1 PQIINVPFL
10 NDLTD
15 VNSIDETLE
24 HVYSLFRHLIPDLG
38 VKGIFSNFG
47 HLHRINHI
55 CTIVSIT
62 MSCIIFVTVM
72 FHIRQRSFKERP
84 SFRLSASIAIGNIC
98 LSAVLIAIHPHGVIE
113 AFSDVQ
119 LRLLLWVSF
128 AGIACSI
135 FVPSFIAF
143 HLHLTVVLRKAR
155 LARKLSKYYELAAW
169 FICFITTHQIMYIGN
184 KIAIIENF
192 RTIIMIDKTNLII
205 TLKIWSIIIWM
216 VIAIVY
222 CIVVCVLVTI
232 RCIPLLRSKHPDQRI
247 ILPEGSGGPLSDNF
261 NEVSISD
268 EVQGAAT
275 TITTATQFSGNGDE
289 IMLETLNNKQSQLP
303 LQSQHPSHVG
313 VARNQRPHHGQQ
325 QVQGLSHFLYD
336 SSEEDS

>member
-1 PQIINVPFL
+1 MSNDKPQIINIPLL
-10 NDLTD
+10 NDLKD
-15 VNSIDETLE
+15 VNSIDETLK
-24 HVYSLFRHLIPDLG
+24 HAYSLFRSLVPNLG
-38 VKGIFSNFG
+38 IKGVFSKFG

-55 CTIVSIT
+55 FTIISLT

-98 LSAVLIAIHPHGVIE
+98 LSAVLIAVDPHGVLE
-113 AFSDVQ
+113 TFTALQ

-143 HLHLTVVLRKAR
+143 HLHLTVVLGKAR

-184 KIAIIENF
+184 KIAIIENLQM
-192 RTIIMIDKTNLII
+192 IIMIDKTNLII

-247 ILPEGSGGPLSDNF
+247 VLPEGSGSPFSDNF
-261 NEVSISD
+261 NEVSIAA
-268 EVQGAAT
+268 EVKELAT
-275 TITTATQFSGNGDE
+275 TQFSGNGDE

-313 VARNQRPHHGQQ
+313 ARDQWQRRR
-325 QVQGLSHFLYD
+325 GLSHFLYD
-336 SSEEDS
+336 SSEEDDEES